1 MNDSSTPGDASTGA
15 PPPPPEPTPRVEGG
29 PPAEP
34 DRPRFD
40 FSGVLGTAFR
50 DPHALSKFLVGCVA
64 VLLIPFLGLGLFLLL
79 GFGLRTARGVMRG
92 DEHPMPDWGNEFGA
106 ILVDG
111 LKTAVVIV
119 VHIVVAVAVGLAL
132 LALGGMLIGFGEADD
147 APGLMVVGALIGLF
161 SLFLLMMTVLLA
173 KGILPANLMN
183 LAATRSLSSGFA
195 FGDGFDNVRRA
206 GGNYFFLLLTLIFIA
221 IVADLSVILCIVGV
235 IPGMFWQFATLG
247 AAIGQVG
254 RLAGVRVR

>member
-1 MNDSSTPGDASTGA
+1 MNDASATQGSSPGA
-15 PPPPPEPTPRVEGG
+15 PPPPPEPGAP
-29 PPAEP
+29 PPA
-34 DRPRFD
+34 DDASGRFD
-40 FSGVLGTAFR
+40 FSSVLGTAFR
-50 DPHALSKFLVGCVA
+50 DPHALGKFLVGCVA

-92 DEHPMPDWGNEFGA
+92 DEHPMPDWGDEFGG
-106 ILVDG
+106 ILMDG
-111 LKTAVVIV
+111 LKAAIVIV

-132 LALGGMLIGFGEADD
+132 LAFGGMLIGFGEADD

-183 LAATRSLSSGFA
+183 LAATGSLGSGFA
-195 FGDGFDNVRRA
+195 FGDAFDNVRRA
-206 GGNYFFLLLTLIFIA
+206 RGNYFFLLLTLIFIA
-221 IVADLSVILCIVGV
+221 ILGDLSIVLCIVGV
-235 IPGMFWQFATLG
+235 IPGMFWQFATFG